1 MTLTQTAALPPLDIS
16 AVHIQ
21 ITILGD
27 GDEYVGYVF
36 ADTGTRIP
44 YRIPIHLK
52 PHDVQNLNILL
63 QAAIQR
69 VTSDFGKDETYEASL
84 TELARM
90 GNYAFQRVFSDIEAQ
105 KIIREALLAGTVVQ
119 IVSKDFFVPWELLY
133 DGPITTPINASN
145 FWGMRYILSRL
156 IIQEKRRGA
165 FVSPTTESSR
175 PSIGLIA
182 YDKLPFVAQQEIP
195 ALKKLHKGK
204 HIQLTSLRGL
214 VINSR
219 DAELSYLNRF
229 LNKKLQVLHFA
240 CHAYEKDPIEQS
252 FLKISNEFSLSMIDL
267 VVGNFEL
274 KHHPFII
281 LNACLTGQVNPLYT
295 SSWARQLW
303 ERGARGVLATDFL
316 VPDWF
321 GAAFSEALY
330 THLLVGKPIGETL
343 LLIRRQLW
351 SEQRNPLG
359 LAYALYAPPSI
370 KIVK

>member
-1 MTLTQTAALPPLDIS
+1 MTLTQTAELPPLDS
-16 AVHIQ
+16 LHVDTH
-21 ITILGD
+21 ITIHNQ
-27 GDEYVGYVF
+27 GDEYWAVVL
-36 ADTGTRIP
+36 AHNDVEE
-44 YRIPIHLK
+44 IPIHLTK
-52 PHDVQNLNILL
+52 HDVQNLNRDL
-63 QAAIQR
+63 QGAIQR
-69 VTSDFGKDETYEASL
+69 VASDFGKDEAYERSL
-84 TELARM
+84 LELARI
-90 GNYAFQRVFSDIEAQ
+90 GYYAFQRVFSDKEARE
-105 KIIREALLAGTVVQ
+105 IIHDALQDGTVVQ

-133 DGPITTPINASN
+133 DGPITTPIHASN
-145 FWGMRYILSRL
+145 FWGMRYMLSRL
-156 IIQEKRRGA
+156 IIQGKRRGA
-165 FVSPTTESSR
+165 FASSVIESSP

-195 ALKKLHKGK
+195 TLKKLHKGK
-204 HIQLTSLRGL
+204 QIQLTSLRGL
-214 VINSR
+214 VINNR
-219 DAELSYLNRF
+219 DAELIYLNRF
-229 LNKKLQVLHFA
+229 FNKKLQVLHFA

-281 LNACLTGQVNPLYT
+281 LNACLTGQINPLYT
-295 SSWARQLW
+295 SSWARHLW

-321 GAAFSEALY
+321 GAAFSDALY
-330 THLLVGKPIGETL
+330 IHLLEGEPIGQAL

-351 SEQRNPLG
+351 DENEQRNPLG

>member
-1 MTLTQTAALPPLDIS
+1 MTLTQTAELPPLDS
-16 AVHIQ
+16 LHVDVQ
-21 ITILGD
+21 ITVLQK
-27 GDEYVGYVF
+27 GDEYVALVLTSS
-36 ADTGTRIP
+36 DVEE
-44 YRIPIHLK
+44 IPISLTK
-52 PHDVQNLNILL
+52 HDVQNLNRDL
-63 QAAIQR
+63 QGAIQC
-69 VTSDFGKDETYEASL
+69 VASDFGKDEIYERSL
-84 TELARM
+84 LELARM
-90 GNYAFQRVFSDIEAQ
+90 GYYAFQRIFSDIEARE
-105 KIIREALLAGTVVQ
+105 IIHEALQEGTVVQ

-133 DGPITTPINASN
+133 DRPVTSPLNAAN
-145 FWGMRYILSRL
+145 FWGMRYMLSRL
-156 IIQEKRRGA
+156 IIQGKRRGA
-165 FVSPTTESSR
+165 FVKSEVESSP

-195 ALKKLHKGK
+195 TLKKLHKEK
-204 HIQLTSLRGL
+204 HIQLTSLRQL
-214 VINSR
+214 ATDKR
-219 DAELSYLNRF
+219 EAELLYLSTF

-274 KHHPFII
+274 KHHPFVV
-281 LNACLTGQVNPLYT
+281 LNACLTGQINPLYT

-330 THLLVGKPIGETL
+330 THLLAGKPIGETL